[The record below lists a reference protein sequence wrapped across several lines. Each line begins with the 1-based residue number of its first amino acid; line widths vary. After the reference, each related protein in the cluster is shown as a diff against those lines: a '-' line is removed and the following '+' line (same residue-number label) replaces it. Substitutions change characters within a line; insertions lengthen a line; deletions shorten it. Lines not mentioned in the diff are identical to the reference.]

1 MASHEDANLI
11 LKLYELRREDR
22 MRAARTW
29 FVQSFHVKSLE
40 EFRKLCPQDS
50 AENAS
55 FRQMV
60 TYWEMAASF
69 LNSGLLNKELFYRSG
84 MELLF
89 TYERMRDLLPELRA
103 TRSNPFLYGELET
116 AAKDFIE
123 WLNSQSPDT
132 YPAFSKMV
140 RGA

>member
-1 MASHEDANLI
+1 
-11 LKLYELRREDR
+11 
-22 MRAARTW
+22 MRSARTW

-40 EFRKLCPQDS
+40 DFRKLCPQDS

-69 LNSGLLNKELFYRSG
+69 LNSGVLNKELFYRSG
-84 MELLF
+84 MEMLL
-89 TYERMRDLLPELRA
+89 TYERLRDLLPEVRNA
-103 TRSNPFLYGELET
+103 RQNPFLYGELEK
-116 AAKDFIE
+116 ASQEMIE
-123 WLNSQSPDT
+123 WLNSQSPET

>member
-11 LKLYELRREDR
+11 LRLYELRREEK
-22 MRAARTW
+22 MRTARTW
-29 FVQSFHVKSLE
+29 FVQSFHPKSLE
-40 EFRKLCPQDS
+40 EFRKLCPQDTP
-50 AENAS
+50 ENAY

-69 LNSGLLNKELFYRSG
+69 LNSGVLHKELFYRSG
-84 MELLF
+84 MEMLF
-89 TYERMRDLLPELRA
+89 VYERMRTLIPEFRQS
-103 TRSNPFLYGELET
+103 RSNPFLYGELEK
-116 AAKDFIE
+116 AAKEMIE